1 MLQQEVARCGQLI
14 ERTDIEREDIGCI
27 TTKIYKY
34 QGNYY
39 VELWENGRNIHFS
52 ELGART
58 VKLQQNSCTLLQK
71 PL

>member
-39 VELWENGRNIHFS
+39 VEL
-52 ELGART
+52 
-58 VKLQQNSCTLLQK
+58 
-71 PL
+71 